1 MCRSCYFL
9 FVRRTIMKKY
19 LIVFFS
25 VTAFSALTAYAAIDK
40 ACYKRCM
47 EKMDD
52 KEKCEKICDKD
63 KE

>member
-1 MCRSCYFL
+1 
-9 FVRRTIMKKY
+9 MKKY